1 MTETVSFFKIGI
13 GDAAINLLSLDKS
26 ITYTLNDF
34 MDIQIQQAQQAFV
47 KITLL
52 RKKVI
57 ELVWESC
64 AVSIVMT

>member
-1 MTETVSFFKIGI
+1 MLFHYLFEFGI

-34 MDIQIQQAQQAFV
+34 IDIQIRQAQQAFE

-52 RKKVI
+52 RNRVI

-64 AVSIVMT
+64 AVSITII

>member
-1 MTETVSFFKIGI
+1 METIFIYIGI

-34 MDIQIQQAQQAFV
+34 MDIQIKQAEQAFE

-52 RKKVI
+52 RNRVI

-64 AVSIVMT
+64 AVSISMI

>member
-1 MTETVSFFKIGI
+1 METIFIYIGI

-34 MDIQIQQAQQAFV
+34 MDIQIKQAEQAFE

-52 RKKVI
+52 RDRVI

-64 AVSIVMT
+64 AVSISMI